1 MSKHGVFVQE
11 EATALTAPITGSCS
25 IPVVVG
31 TAPVNMVQNPEEVI
45 NTPILANSAAEAMAA
60 LGYVDDFENYTL
72 CQMMYAT
79 NNIYQVSP
87 AVYINVLDPTKH
99 KKALT
104 ETTATV
110 SQMQAKISTKGIIP
124 KGLVVKAASAT
135 LTAGT
140 DYTTEFDTDGS
151 LIVNLIEGGKGASA
165 TSITVSGNVLDPS
178 MITKTDIVGAYNA
191 STGKESGL
199 EVVRQV
205 YPKLGVVPGL
215 IVAPG
220 WSQIPEVGIA
230 MSAKAA
236 NINGVFKAVA
246 LVDLDTTKATKYT
259 DCKKTK
265 EDSGFTSAFCYP
277 TWPCVKVGDYVF
289 AMSAVVAALIAYTDA
304 SNDDVP
310 SLSPSNEMLGVT
322 GTCLADGTEVTLD
335 QDQGST
341 VNTYGVATAIN
352 MNGWKLWGNYTGAFP
367 SSEDAKDIWLAVR
380 RMFNWHG
387 NNFIQTYF
395 EKVDDPMNHVLIES
409 IIDSENIRCAAYA
422 PDKWAGAEMQYLASD
437 NPITDTLA
445 GKITF
450 RQRIAPY
457 TPAQEID
464 NILSYDTDMLK
475 NALSGGGE

>member
-87 AVYINVLDPTKH
+87 AVYINVLDQTKH

-110 SQMQAKISTKGIIP
+110 SQMQAKISAKGIIP

-367 SSEDAKDIWLAVR
+367 SSGDAKDTWLAVR
-380 RMFNWHG
+380 RMFNWHS

-395 EKVDDPMNHVLIES
+395 EKVDDPMNHVLIEN